1 MSPFSEGNPCFS
13 KNNAMNRKYEDD
25 RIAFA
30 NRVLNHREELRDEEV
45 AAWLAER
52 ENRQLLDELAEV
64 KQALG
69 EAHFAH
75 LEEAEWQRLARA
87 IRGRTLR
94 RRALWTMGAAAAVA
108 CLLALGIWGWLQGDV
123 SREEGQL
130 AEAVAMEPGTRKA
143 ELILAGGE
151 SIALGQATVCIEA
164 EGLAG
169 ITDDSVRGLDYSQV
183 DVLDGTAERRYNT
196 LRVPVGGFYKLVLP
210 DGSTVW
216 LNAASELHFPVP
228 FAAEK
233 REVYLTGEG
242 FFQVARDTSRQ
253 FVVHVEGAQ
262 VAVLGTSFNVSAYGD
277 EEEVVTTLAEG
288 AVAFRPEGRVEVRL
302 RPGEQSVM
310 EAASGTT
317 RVQAVDPSVYSAWVT
332 GKFVFRAMDLEAIMR
347 QLQRWY
353 GCAVFYT
360 SEEVKQ
366 QKFWGAVGRDME
378 LRKVLDIIEETTNV
392 RFDIKGTTV
401 VVGKT

>member
-1 MSPFSEGNPCFS
+1 MS
-13 KNNAMNRKYEDD
+13 
-25 RIAFA
+25 
-30 NRVLNHREELRDEEV
+30 
-45 AAWLAER
+45 
-52 ENRQLLDELAEV
+52 
-64 KQALG
+64 
-69 EAHFAH
+69 
-75 LEEAEWQRLARA
+75 
-87 IRGRTLR
+87 
-94 RRALWTMGAAAAVA
+94 
-108 CLLALGIWGWLQGDV
+108 
-123 SREEGQL
+123 
-130 AEAVAMEPGTRKA
+130 
-143 ELILAGGE
+143 
-151 SIALGQATVCIEA
+151 
-164 EGLAG
+164 
-169 ITDDSVRGLDYSQV
+169 
-183 DVLDGTAERRYNT
+183 
-196 LRVPVGGFYKLVLP
+196 
-210 DGSTVW
+210 
-216 LNAASELHFPVP
+216 VP
-228 FAAEK
+228 F
-233 REVYLTGEG
+233 LT
-242 FFQVARDTSRQ
+242 
-253 FVVHVEGAQ
+253 
-262 VAVLGTSFNVSAYGD
+262 
-277 EEEVVTTLAEG
+277 VTTLAEG